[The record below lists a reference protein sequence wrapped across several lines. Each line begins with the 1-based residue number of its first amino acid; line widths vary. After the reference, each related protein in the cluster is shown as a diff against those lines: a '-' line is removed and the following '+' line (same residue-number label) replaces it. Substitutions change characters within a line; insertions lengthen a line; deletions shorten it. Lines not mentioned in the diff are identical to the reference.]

1 MKEQTGKGRLLEQAE
16 FWRWRSGRY
25 FDHVDKSRVAGDLQ
39 KFDNHAYWFGV
50 WAKRL
55 EARWSKR
62 EPNWPASWPPWTK
75 GNSASTTW

>member
-25 FDHVDKSRVAGDLQ
+25 FDHADKSRVAGDLQ

-55 EARWSKR
+55 EARW
-62 EPNWPASWPPWTK
+62 
-75 GNSASTTW
+75 